1 MLREDKKKLLS
12 MALVVLV
19 IAAALLAM
27 GLTPAGE
34 KLFDIDPDEVDQ
46 SIFRWR
52 WTSIDD
58 RSTIEAVVEHFN
70 DYRYNRVNE
79 LPRGTEWPTREV
91 TFVLG
96 VEELTVSLTPWG
108 VLGEDGS
115 VLYSSDLWLDYFEP
129 LYQAMHE

>member
-1 MLREDKKKLLS
+1 

-46 SIFRWR
+46 IIFRWR

-58 RSTIEAVVEHFN
+58 RPTIEAVVEHFN

-79 LPRGTEWPTREV
+79 LPHGTEWPTREV

>member
-1 MLREDKKKLLS
+1 

-46 SIFRWR
+46 IIFRWR

-58 RSTIEAVVEHFN
+58 RPTIEAVVEHFN

-79 LPRGTEWPTREV
+79 LPRGTEWPTRDV

-108 VLGEDGS
+108 VLGEDGRA
-115 VLYSSDLWLDYFEP
+115 LYSSDLWLDYFEP
-129 LYQAMHE
+129 LYQTGKA

>member
-1 MLREDKKKLLS
+1 

-46 SIFRWR
+46 IIFRWR

-58 RSTIEAVVEHFN
+58 RPTIEAVVEHFN

-79 LPRGTEWPTREV
+79 LPHGTEWPTRDV

-108 VLGEDGS
+108 VLGEDGRA
-115 VLYSSDLWLDYFEP
+115 LYSSDLWLDYFEP
-129 LYQAMHE
+129 LYQTGKA

>member
-1 MLREDKKKLLS
+1 

-79 LPRGTEWPTREV
+79 LPCGTEWPTREV

>member
-1 MLREDKKKLLS
+1 

-19 IAAALLAM
+19 IAAALLSM

-46 SIFRWR
+46 IIFRWR

-58 RSTIEAVVEHFN
+58 RPTIEAVVEHFN

-79 LPRGTEWPTREV
+79 LPHGTEWPTRDV

-108 VLGEDGS
+108 VLGEDGRA
-115 VLYSSDLWLDYFEP
+115 LYSSDLWLDYFEP
-129 LYQAMHE
+129 LY

>member
-1 MLREDKKKLLS
+1 

-46 SIFRWR
+46 IIFRWR

-79 LPRGTEWPTREV
+79 LPHGTEWPTREV

-108 VLGEDGS
+108 VLGEDGRA
-115 VLYSSDLWLDYFEP
+115 LYSSDLWLDYFEP
-129 LYQAMHE
+129 LYQTGKA

>member
-1 MLREDKKKLLS
+1 

-46 SIFRWR
+46 IIFRWR

-58 RSTIEAVVEHFN
+58 RPTIEAVVEHFN

-79 LPRGTEWPTREV
+79 LPHGTEWPTREV

-108 VLGEDGS
+108 VLGEDGRA
-115 VLYSSDLWLDYFEP
+115 LYSSDLWLDYFEP
-129 LYQAMHE
+129 LYQTGKA

>member
-96 VEELTVSLTPWG
+96 VEV
-108 VLGEDGS
+108 
-115 VLYSSDLWLDYFEP
+115 
-129 LYQAMHE
+129 

>member
-1 MLREDKKKLLS
+1 

-46 SIFRWR
+46 IIFRWR

-58 RSTIEAVVEHFN
+58 RPTIEAVVEHFN

-79 LPRGTEWPTREV
+79 LPHGTEWPTRDV

>member
-1 MLREDKKKLLS
+1 

-46 SIFRWR
+46 IIFRWR

-58 RSTIEAVVEHFN
+58 RPTIEAVVEHFN

-79 LPRGTEWPTREV
+79 LPRGTEWPTRDV

>member
-46 SIFRWR
+46 IIFRWR

-58 RSTIEAVVEHFN
+58 RPTIEAVVEHFN

-79 LPRGTEWPTREV
+79 LPRGTEWPTRDV

-115 VLYSSDLWLDYFEP
+115 GSLLQRSVAGLF
-129 LYQAMHE
+129 